1 MMTIEEYILNNSD
14 KEDEILK
21 ELSRETH
28 FKEVAPR
35 MLSGFLQGKILEF
48 FSKMIHPQTILEIGT
63 FTGYSAIC
71 LAKGLTND
79 GILHTIEI
87 NDEREALINKYIK
100 KSNNENKIRL
110 YIGNA
115 LEIIPLMNET
125 FDLVFIDAEKS
136 EYLMYYKIIFDK
148 IKKGGFIFVD
158 NVLWSNK
165 VIHTLESNDN
175 STKGILEFSKYIS
188 NDHRVERII
197 LPLRDGL
204 MLIRKK

>member
-1 MMTIEEYILNNSD
+1 
-14 KEDEILK
+14 
-21 ELSRETH
+21 
-28 FKEVAPR
+28 
-35 MLSGFLQGKILEF
+35 
-48 FSKMIHPQTILEIGT
+48 MIHPQTILEIGT